1 MKLIIKILGITLLS
15 IILFNI
21 SIYVFNI
28 VDAWLG
34 IGLSII
40 TGFGIIF
47 LILKSVETEK
57 NRFKDDED

>member
-1 MKLIIKILGITLLS
+1 MKLIIKILGITLLA

-47 LILKSVETEK
+47 LFLKSIETEK